1 MTDTI
6 VNNYRI
12 LTKIGEGGMGAV
24 YLAEHVRLKRK
35 AALKFL
41 SREIL
46 NDKESLVR
54 FEREALAISA
64 INHPNIVTIY
74 DIDAFEDV
82 PYIAMEYVDGFSLKS
97 LFGSQSNLPVDIAIH
112 LQYQIAQGLL
122 RTHQASIVHRD
133 IKPANIMVSRE
144 GYIKI
149 LDFGLAKLMDA
160 SRITRSEHT
169 LGTVHYI
176 APEMYLGNSTDH
188 RADIWGIGVLF
199 YQMLTGALPFE
210 GSNMHKVMFS
220 VVNKSPV
227 PLQGKNPDLPTE
239 LQGIIDKCLAKDREY
254 RYKSLIEMVEDLVAL
269 SMQLMT
275 SPGVSLETQVAK
287 FVKSIEAE

>member
-12 LTKIGEGGMGAV
+12 LAKIGEGGMGDV
-24 YLAEHVRLKRK
+24 FLAEHVRLKRK

-64 INHPNIVTIY
+64 INHPTIVTIY
-74 DIDAFEDV
+74 DIDAFEEV
-82 PYIAMEYVDGFSLKS
+82 PYLAMEYVDGVSLKT
-97 LFGSQSNLPVDIAIH
+97 LLDHQSNLPVDIAIH

-122 RTHQASIVHRD
+122 KTHQASIVHRD

-169 LGTVHYI
+169 LGTVHFI
-176 APEMYLGNSTDH
+176 APEMYLGKDVDH

-199 YQMLTGALPFE
+199 YQMLTGELPFE
-210 GSNMHKVMFS
+210 GSNLHKVMFS
-220 VVNKSPV
+220 VVNKAPV
-227 PLQGKNPDLPTE
+227 SLHEKKADLPVE
-239 LQGIIDKCLAKDREY
+239 LQGIINKCLVKNRDE
-254 RYKSLIEMVEDLVAL
+254 RYQSLSEMIEDLVAL
-269 SMQLMT
+269 SMQFVVAQGVT
-275 SPGVSLETQVAK
+275 SEAQVAK
-287 FVKSIEAE
+287 YIKEIQAK

>member
-12 LTKIGEGGMGAV
+12 LSKIGEGGMGAV
-24 YLAEHVRLKRK
+24 FLAEHTRLKRK

-64 INHPNIVTIY
+64 INHPNIITIY
-74 DIDAFEDV
+74 DIDAFEEV
-82 PYIAMEYVDGFSLKS
+82 PYLAMEYVDGISLKT
-97 LFGSQSNLPVDIAIH
+97 LFDSQSALPVEIAIH
-112 LQYQIAQGLL
+112 LQYQIAQGLFK
-122 RTHQASIVHRD
+122 THQASIVHRD

-176 APEMYLGNSTDH
+176 APEMYLGNDVDH

-199 YQMLTGALPFE
+199 YQMLTGQLPFE
-210 GSNMHKVMFS
+210 GSNLHKVMFS
-220 VVNKSPV
+220 VVNKAPV
-227 PLQGKNPDLPTE
+227 PLQAKAPELPIE
-239 LQGIIDKCLAKDREY
+239 LQGIIDKCLAKDRGE
-254 RYKSLIEMVEDLVAL
+254 RYQSLSEMVEDLVAL
-269 SMQLMT
+269 SMQLI
-275 SPGVSLETQVAK
+275 VSQGAAPEARVAEYIK
-287 FVKSIEAE
+287 EIEDW